1 MKLWNWFPAS
11 IFDLPTLHYW
21 QTFGLNLFIGYMRGL
36 RLKDKDKEKTIED
49 DVKEYIEL
57 ILFELMALG
66 LGFVYYSLFM

>member
-11 IFDLPTLHYW
+11 IFDLPNLHYW
-21 QTFGLNLFIGYMRGL
+21 QAFGLNLFIGYMKGF
-36 RLKDKDKEKTIED
+36 KFKDKEQTDEECA
-49 DVKEYIEL
+49 KEYFGL